1 MIGNGADS
9 KPQIAPPVVHFWF
22 TTFKQ
27 IGTQI
32 NNFYVDTTREVAEKI
47 PTWCREQTVCW
58 SEQCKLERRGCVHGA
73 VTTNEELKVFCG
85 TPMDV
90 GECHAGLP
98 PKATPLRFQFG
109 PEYYGGEPA
118 ESPGNVASKI
128 IGQETDVLE
137 KKKGRRRQN

>member
-27 IGTQI
+27 IGAQI
-32 NNFYVDTTREVAEKI
+32 KQLYVDTTREIAEKI

-58 SEQCKLERRGCVHGA
+58 SEQCMLERRGCVHGA

-90 GECHAGLP
+90 GNVVPVYHR
-98 PKATPLRFQFG
+98 KQPLFG
-109 PEYYGGEPA
+109 SNLSQNIMG
-118 ESPGNVASKI
+118 ASKLNH
-128 IGQETDVLE
+128 QETC
-137 KKKGRRRQN
+137 KQNSLTRN